1 MAELKYSPL
10 LAQTRLLWFH
20 WTKKW
25 LPSENSTF
33 LPVFYRPIWTFFIN
47 LTSLSFNC
55 FLKADGE
62 ISYKEGLMKSQI
74 FGPRCFRDLLPLT
87 VEATSCGSTGCMGVG
102 LILNVLIFVEIF
114 TTDQVTRKF
123 WASYRFS
130 LWKNAC
136 FMSLLYV
143 TARMTTFVFLYY
155 LIQGKNASVLR
166 KKQQDINFH
175 VEQQYYP
182 SISTTLTTL

>member
-1 MAELKYSPL
+1 MSLLWIAKTAAEHLLFRVFCYFTEMAELKYSPL

-87 VEATSCGSTGCMGVG
+87 VEASCQMYPPSVAARVAWKWAWFTEVNKWSKLTG
-102 LILNVLIFVEIF
+102 ILPSANYAW
-114 TTDQVTRKF
+114 T
-123 WASYRFS
+123 
-130 LWKNAC
+130 
-136 FMSLLYV
+136 
-143 TARMTTFVFLYY
+143 Y
-155 LIQGKNASVLR
+155 LFQECIY
-166 KKQQDINFH
+166 H
-175 VEQQYYP
+175 
-182 SISTTLTTL
+182 